1 MCKDKNSKCACPA
14 CKQHVKISKSLPSTA
29 SLIPSGFTKKSN
41 ENSTALQPGS
51 GYPKKN
57 EIPVIGKEATS
68 SKPITPANRDGDAS
82 GAYIAGI
89 SFFFLLVIASRRE

>member
-1 MCKDKNSKCACPA
+1 MCKDKNTKCACPA

-57 EIPVIGKEATS
+57 EIIADVKEATS
-68 SKPITPANRDGDAS
+68 SKLTTLAIKDDDAS